1 MANEEKLREY
11 LKRMTADLYET
22 RQRLQDA
29 QEKSHEPL
37 AIVGMSCRYPGGVAS
52 PEDFWRL
59 LDSGGEGITGFPADR
74 GWDTE
79 GLYDPTGR
87 AEGTSYAKEGGF
99 LHEAADFDPAFF
111 GISPKDAPAVDPQQ
125 RLLLE
130 TSWEVLERAGIDPA
144 SLRGSRTGVFAGLMY
159 HDYFG
164 STSSGSALSGRIAY
178 NFGFEGPAIT
188 VDTACSSS
196 LVALHLAG
204 HALRKGDCSL
214 ALVGGVTVMATP
226 WTFIEF
232 SRQRGLAADGRCK
245 SFADAADGT
254 GWAEGAGVLLVEKLS
269 DARRNGHP
277 VLAVVRGT
285 AVNSD
290 GASNGLSAPN
300 GPAQQRVIE
309 QALVNAG
316 LAPGQIDAVEAH
328 GTGTTLG
335 DPIEAQALLATYG
348 QERERPL
355 WLGSVKSNIGHTQA
369 AAGVAGIMKMVLA
382 MHHGVLPKTLH
393 VDRPSTHVDW
403 TAGAVELLTE
413 AREWPQTGQPR
424 RAAVSSFGFSG
435 TNAHVVLEAA
445 EAVAAVGTED
455 AAEPVSNG
463 GPVPWVLSARSAEAL
478 AAQAGRIASFAEARP
493 ESAPAGIGWSLVNTR
508 SALEHRAVVLGA
520 DRDGLLSGAR
530 GLAAGQR
537 PAGVVADVV
546 ADGKLG
552 VLFTGQGSQRLGMG
566 RELYAAYPVFADAF
580 DEVCAAFDGR
590 LPKPLREVVHG
601 EGEDE
606 GELLGQTQYTQAAL
620 FALEVALYRLTASW
634 GLTPDLLLGHSIGEV
649 TAACLAGVW
658 SLSDAAKLVAAR
670 GRLMQELPSGGA
682 MVSVRATEDEVL
694 PLLAGEDQVAVAA
707 VNGPESVVLSGDGD
721 AVGRIAAE
729 LSSRGRKVKRLR
741 VSHAFH
747 SPLMAPMLD
756 AFRTVAEGLT
766 YAEPRIPVVSNVTGR
781 LATGRE
787 LCDPEYWVRHVRE
800 AVRFHDGL
808 LAGHA
813 EGVTTFL
820 ELGPGG
826 VLSAMGQDCLPGHD
840 TVRFLPALRENRT
853 EPVALLEAVGGA
865 YARGATVD
873 WNPLLTGSRRVERV
887 ELPTYPFQRRRYWL
901 DEAAVT
907 GEADR
912 PAAADDARFWDLVAR
927 ENLPE
932 LLHTLE
938 LDEDQPLGAILPA
951 LSAWRRRRE
960 HESTAEKWTYRISW
974 QPVPAGAAALT
985 GTWILAGPD
994 EDGRLA
1000 EALTAHGAQVVPL
1013 ALGSSREE
1021 LATRLAE
1028 FDGEIA
1034 GVLARPTVTDA
1045 LALVQ
1050 ALGEAGIGAPLWCVT
1065 SGAVSTGAADP
1076 LREPELAQVWGL
1088 GRTIALEQSDRWGG
1102 LIDLPEE
1109 LDGTAATRLC
1119 ALLTAAG
1126 DEDQLAIRPAGVF
1139 ARRLVRARLDRD
1151 AAPWKPRGTV
1161 LITGGTGALGAA
1173 SARWLAANG
1182 AEHLVLTSRRGP
1194 DAPGSAELAEEL
1206 TALGARVTLA
1216 ACDVA
1221 DRESL
1226 ARLLDGLPE
1235 PLTAVLHI
1243 AGTGGPVM
1251 PVTELGGADLDGVLS
1266 SKVAGA
1272 AHLDALLGDRQLD
1285 AFVLFSSVAGV
1296 WGSGGQ
1302 AGYGAANAYLD
1313 ALAEQ
1318 RRARGLT
1325 ATSVAWAPWGGGGLA
1340 EDAAVQDQL
1349 RQRGLP
1355 AMAPE
1360 LAIAALAAAL
1370 GQDETC
1376 LTVADVDWDRFIPGF
1391 TFTRPSPLFGG
1402 VPEARKLL
1410 SGEDG
1415 PAAADSA
1422 LRRELAGLADAE
1434 RDKALLD
1441 FVRTQIADVLG
1452 YDSPELIDPARAFKD
1467 LGFDSLSAVEFRNRL
1482 TTASGLTLP
1491 ATMIFDYPTP
1501 AVLVR
1506 RLRDEITDSADAPS
1520 ATRAAVAASDEPIAI
1535 VGMGCRLPGGVR
1547 NPEQLWQLLAEG
1559 RDGITPFP
1567 ADRGWDTEGMYDS
1580 DPDQAGA
1587 SYVRHGGFIEGL
1599 AEFDA
1604 GFFEISP
1611 REAISMDPQ
1620 QRLLLE
1626 VAWEA
1631 IEAAGI
1637 DPESV
1642 HGTDTG
1648 VFVGANGNDYM
1659 SVLAGAGQGPDG
1671 FLGTGTSY
1679 SVMSG
1684 RVAYALGL
1692 EGPTMT
1698 IDSACS
1704 SSLVALHLAAA
1715 ALRSG
1720 ECSLALA
1727 GGVTLM
1733 TTPGSFIEFSRL
1745 RGLAPDGRCKAFAEG
1760 ADGTNWGE
1768 GVGVLLVERL
1778 SDAVRNGHPVLAV
1791 VRGSAINQDGASN
1804 GLTAPNGPSQAR
1816 VIRQALAAA
1825 GLKASEVDA
1834 VEAHGTGTRLGDPIE
1849 AQALLGTYGA
1859 ERDEDRPLWLGSVK
1873 SNIGHTQAAAGV
1885 AGVIKMVL
1893 AMRHGLL
1900 PQTLH
1905 VDAPSTHVD
1914 WSSGAVELVTAPR
1927 AWPALDRPRRA
1938 GVSSFGFSGTNA
1950 HLILEQAP
1958 DLPAPPVDEP
1968 VADGP
1973 LPWVLSG
1980 KTPQALADQAARL
1993 AEHLTAAPDTA
2004 PADLAWSLLTSRS
2017 AFGHGAAVIGTD
2029 LDDLRDGLAD
2039 LASGASGA
2047 AGAEVVTGTA
2057 STGALAVMFTGQG
2070 AQRVGMGAGL
2080 HRRYPA
2086 FAHAFDAAA
2095 AELDRWLPRPLR
2107 EIIWAEPGSPD
2118 AALLDRTQYTQA
2130 ALFAVEVALYRLL
2143 ESWGVRPDR
2152 LVGHSIGEVVA
2163 AHVAGVWSLPDACAL
2178 VAARGRLMQEL
2189 PADGAMVSVRTT
2201 EDEVTALLAGREQEV
2216 GIAAVNGP
2224 ASVVISGVEKAVLE
2238 VAETLSAAG
2247 VTTKR
2252 LAVSHAFHSPLMEPM
2267 LDAFRQ
2273 TVSGLTFRPP
2283 RMEIVSNVTGRPLTA
2298 EEACSPDY
2306 WVAHVR
2312 AAVRFCDGVRALES
2326 AGVRTFLELG
2336 PDGVLSGMGQ
2346 ECVTGENTVLVPT
2359 LRRDRAEDGTA
2370 VTALARLHLRG
2381 VPVDW
2386 PAFFAGHGA
2395 RRVDL
2400 PTYAFQG
2407 ERYWPRPSGTAGD
2420 VTAAGLG
2427 AAGHPLLGAAVA
2439 VAGSDEV
2446 LFTGRIGTHSHP
2458 WLADHAIGDL
2468 VLLPGTAFVEMAVRA
2483 GDEVGCGL
2491 LEELTLAAP
2500 LALPARGAVRL
2511 QLVVGAADEDG
2522 RRSLSVHSQPE
2533 SDATGQDWTRHA
2545 TGVLAPAGATG
2556 AYAETA
2562 WPPAGAEP
2570 VDTADYY
2577 PQLAE
2582 AGMNYGPVFQGLR
2595 AAWRRG
2601 DEVFAEVA
2609 LSEDAAEDA
2618 GSFGLHPALLDAAL
2632 HAAGLGAFFTD
2643 EGGARLPF
2651 AWSGLT
2657 LHAAGARTLRVRIA
2671 PAGTNAVSVAAA
2683 DATNTPVATVESLVL
2698 RRQDPAAT
2706 VTAPSLPDSL
2716 YRIDWPVVAAEPAGT
2731 MAWATLGTLDEA
2743 PETAAHY
2750 ADLAALTAA
2759 LDSGTAVPEVVF
2771 VPCAGDAEGGELP
2784 VVDDEL
2790 PVAIREVTGRMLALT
2805 RDWLADDRLED
2816 TTLAVVTRGAVA
2828 VHADEGIADLTAAP
2842 VWGLLRSA
2850 QSENPER
2857 IVLIDSDGS
2866 GGPDALAAAIGSG
2879 EPQVAVRAGELR
2891 TPRLASLASGG
2902 TLVPPA
2908 RGSAWKL
2915 DVTSAGTFDNLALV
2929 PSDADRA
2936 LVPGEVRIGVRAAG
2950 LNFRDVMI
2958 ALGMYP
2964 EKAAM
2969 GIEAAGVVLE
2979 VGPEVTDF
2987 APGDRVIGMFAGA
3000 FGPVAV
3006 TDGRMLARIPDE
3018 WSYVRAASVPIVF
3031 STAYYGLVELGKL
3044 QAGESVLVHNAA
3056 GGVGMAAVQL
3066 ARHLGA
3072 EVFGTAS
3079 TGKWDTLR
3087 ASGLDEEHLA
3097 SSRDLDFEEK
3107 FRRHTGGRGMDVVL
3121 DALAREFV
3129 DASLRLLPHGGRF
3142 LEMGKTDV
3150 RTPEEVAAAY
3160 PGVEYQAFDLMGAG
3174 PQRVGEVLREV
3185 VRLLESGALQPVPVT
3200 TWDVRRAPEAFRYI
3214 AKARHTGKI
3223 VLTMPETLDERGT
3236 VLVTGGTGTLGGLA
3250 ARRLVREH
3258 GVRHLL
3264 LTSRTG
3270 RAADGAPEL
3279 ESELR
3284 ALGAEVE
3291 IAACDA
3297 ADRAALR
3304 DLLAAI
3310 PADRSLT
3317 AVVHTA
3323 GVLDDGVIG
3332 SLTPERLDT
3341 VLRPKVDAAVNLHEL
3356 TAGQDLAAFV
3366 LYSAAAGTFGG
3377 AGQGNYA
3384 AANVFLDALA
3394 AYRRA
3399 HGLPATALSWGLWTE
3414 TSGITRHLGEA
3425 DVRRMSRAGMPPLS
3439 TEEGMALLDAA
3450 LRADE
3455 PAMMPARLDVSVFRG
3470 APAEAVPPL
3479 LRGLVR
3485 PARRTVAAA
3494 TRSADDFAQ
3503 RLTGLTAEEIDGVL
3517 LDFVREQAAAVLGHG
3532 SAAAVEPGRAFN
3544 EMGFDSLTAVEFRNR
3559 LNGAAGL
3566 RLPATLVFDYPNAEV
3581 LAAHLKETLAPEA
3594 ADPAALVLGELE
3606 RLESAL
3612 AAISPDEGAGASI
3625 TSRLQALTKAWED
3638 RRSTAGTTDVKD
3650 RLQAAS
3656 TDEVFA
3662 FINDEL
3668 GLS

>member
-37 AIVGMSCRYPGGVAS
+37 AIVGMSCRFPGGVAS
-52 PEDFWRL
+52 PEDLWRL
-59 LDSGGEGITGFPADR
+59 LDSGGEGITGFPVDR

-79 GLYDPTGR
+79 GLYDATGR

-111 GISPKDAPAVDPQQ
+111 GISPKDAAAVDPQQ

-130 TSWEVLERAGIDPA
+130 TSWEALERAGIDPA

-164 STSSGSALSGRIAY
+164 STSSGSALSGRVAY

-335 DPIEAQALLATYG
+335 DPIEAQALLASYG
-348 QERERPL
+348 QDRERPL

-382 MHHGVLPKTLH
+382 MRHGVLPKTLH

-403 TAGAVELLTE
+403 TAGAVELLTD
-413 AREWPQTGQPR
+413 AREWPRTGQPR

-435 TNAHVVLEAA
+435 TNAHVVLEQA
-445 EAVAAVGTED
+445 EAVAAVGTDAEAGAES
-455 AAEPVSNG
+455 AAEPLPTA
-463 GPVPWVLSARSAEAL
+463 GPVPWVLSARSEEAL
-478 AAQAGRIASFAEARP
+478 AAQAGRIASFAEGRP
-493 ESAPAGIGWSLVNTR
+493 ETTPADIGWSLVNTR

-520 DRDGLLSGAR
+520 DRDGLLSAAR
-530 GLAAGQR
+530 GLAAGRR

-552 VLFTGQGSQRLGMG
+552 VLFTGQGSQRPGMS
-566 RELYAAYPVFADAF
+566 RELYATFPVFARAF

-601 EGEDE
+601 AS
-606 GELLGQTQYTQAAL
+606 ELLDQTQYTQAAL
-620 FALEVALYRLTASW
+620 FALEVALYRLTESW
-634 GLTPDLLLGHSIGEV
+634 GLAPDLLMGHSIGEV
-649 TAACLAGVW
+649 TAAHVAGVW
-658 SLSDAAKLVAAR
+658 SLPDAATLVAAR

-682 MVSVRATEDEVL
+682 MVSVRATEDEVR
-694 PLLAGEDQVAVAA
+694 PLLAGEDQVGLAA
-707 VNGPESVVLSGDGD
+707 VNGPESVVLSGAED

-747 SPLMAPMLD
+747 SPLMEPMLD
-756 AFRTVAEGLT
+756 AFRAVAKGIT
-766 YAEPRIPVVSNVTGR
+766 YAEPRMPVVSNVTGR
-781 LATGRE
+781 LATARE

-813 EGVTTFL
+813 DGVTTFL

-873 WNPLLTGSRRVERV
+873 WNPLLTGARRVD
-887 ELPTYPFQRRRYWL
+887 LPTYPFQRRRYWL
-901 DEAAVT
+901 DEAEVM
-907 GEADR
+907 GEPDR

-927 ENLPE
+927 EDLPE

-951 LSAWRRRRE
+951 LSAWRRRQE
-960 HESTAEKWTYRISW
+960 HESTVDKWAYRISW
-974 QPVPAGAAALT
+974 KPVPTGAAALH
-985 GTWILAGPD
+985 GTWLLAGPD
-994 EDGRLA
+994 EHDPVA
-1000 EALTAHGAQVVPL
+1000 EALTAHGAHVVRL
-1013 ALGSSREE
+1013 ALGGGREE
-1021 LATRLAE
+1021 LATALAAL
-1028 FDGEIA
+1028 DGEIA

-1050 ALGEAGIGAPLWCVT
+1050 ALGDAGIGAPLWCVT

-1088 GRTIALEQSDRWGG
+1088 GRTVALEQSDRWGG
-1102 LIDLPEE
+1102 LIDLPAE
-1109 LDGTAATRLC
+1109 LDRTAAARLC
-1119 ALLTAAG
+1119 AVLGGAG

-1173 SARWLAANG
+1173 SARWLAVNG

-1194 DAPGSAELAEEL
+1194 DAPGSTELAAELTE
-1206 TALGARVTLA
+1206 LGARVTLA

-1221 DRESL
+1221 DRASL

-1235 PLTAVLHI
+1235 PPSAVLHI
-1243 AGTGGPVM
+1243 AGTGGPVV
-1251 PVTELGGADLDGVLS
+1251 PVTELGAADLDGVLA

-1285 AFVLFSSVAGV
+1285 AFVLFSSVAGI

-1360 LAIAALAAAL
+1360 LAISALAAAL

-1391 TFTRPSPLFGG
+1391 TFARPSPLFAG
-1402 VPEARKLL
+1402 VPEARGLL
-1410 SGEDG
+1410 SGGDG
-1415 PAAADSA
+1415 PAVADSA
-1422 LRRELAGLADAE
+1422 LRRELAGLTDAD

-1452 YDSPELIDPARAFKD
+1452 YDSPELVDPARAFKD

-1506 RLRDEITDSADAPS
+1506 HLRDEITDSAGTPS
-1520 ATRAAVAASDEPIAI
+1520 VTPATVAASDEPIAI

-1547 NPEQLWQLLAEG
+1547 TPEQLWQLLAEG

-1587 SYVRHGGFIEGL
+1587 SYVRHGGFIDGL

-1604 GFFEISP
+1604 DFFEISP

-1637 DPESV
+1637 DPATV

-1816 VIRQALAAA
+1816 VIRQALTAA
-1825 GLKASEVDA
+1825 GLQASEVDA

-1849 AQALLGTYGA
+1849 AQALLSTYGA
-1859 ERDEDRPLWLGSVK
+1859 ERDVDRPLWLGSVK

-1927 AWPALDRPRRA
+1927 AWPELDRPRRA

-1958 DLPAPPVDEP
+1958 DLPAPPVDDA

-1980 KTPQALADQAARL
+1980 KTPQALAAQAARL
-1993 AEHLTAAPDTA
+1993 AEHLTTVPDPAPG
-2004 PADLAWSLLTSRS
+2004 DLAWSLLTSRS
-2017 AFGHGAAVIGTD
+2017 AFEHRAAVIGTD
-2029 LDDLRDGLAD
+2029 LDDLRRGLAS
-2039 LASGASGA
+2039 LASGA

-2057 STGALAVMFTGQG
+2057 TTGALAVMFTGQG

-2080 HRRYPA
+2080 HRRYPV
-2086 FAHAFDAAA
+2086 FAQAFDEAA

-2107 EIIWAEPGSPD
+2107 EIVWAEPGSPD
-2118 AALLDRTQYTQA
+2118 AALLDHTQYTQA

-2189 PADGAMVSVRTT
+2189 PAEGAMVSVRTT
-2201 EDEVTALLAGREQEV
+2201 EDEVTALLAGREHEV

-2224 ASVVISGVEKAVLE
+2224 ASVVISGAEKAVLE
-2238 VAETLSAAG
+2238 VAETLAAAG

-2267 LDAFRQ
+2267 LDAFRE
-2273 TVSGLTFRPP
+2273 TVAGLTFRAP

-2298 EEACSPDY
+2298 EDACSPDY
-2306 WVAHVR
+2306 WVGHVR
-2312 AAVRFCDGVRALES
+2312 GAVRFCDGVRALEA
-2326 AGVRTFLELG
+2326 AGVRTFLEVG

-2346 ECVTGENTVLVPT
+2346 ECVTGEDTVLVPT
-2359 LRRDRAEDGTA
+2359 LRRDRAEDGAA
-2370 VTALARLHLRG
+2370 VTALARLRLRG

-2386 PAFFAGHGA
+2386 TAFFSGRGA

-2468 VLLPGTAFVEMAVRA
+2468 VLLPGTAFVEMAIRA

-2511 QLVVGAADEDG
+2511 QVVVGAADEDG
-2522 RRSLSVHSQPE
+2522 RRALSVHSQPE
-2533 SDATGQDWTRHA
+2533 SDAAGQEDWTQHA
-2545 TGVLAPAGATG
+2545 TGVLAPAGAPG
-2556 AYAETA
+2556 GYAETA

-2577 PQLAE
+2577 PRLAE

-2601 DEVFAEVA
+2601 QEVFAEVA
-2609 LSEDAAEDA
+2609 LPEAAAEDA

-2632 HAAGLGAFFTD
+2632 HAAGLGSFFTD

-2657 LHAAGARTLRVRIA
+2657 LHAAGAATLRVRIA
-2671 PAGTNAVSVAAA
+2671 PAGTDAVSVAAA
-2683 DATNTPVATVESLVL
+2683 DETNAPVATVESLVL

-2706 VTAPSLPDSL
+2706 VAAPSLPDSL
-2716 YRIDWPVVAAEPAGT
+2716 YRIDWPTVAAEPAGT
-2731 MAWATLGTLDEA
+2731 MAWGTLGTLDEA
-2743 PETAAHY
+2743 PEKAVRY

-2759 LDSGTAVPEVVF
+2759 LDSGTPAPEVVL
-2771 VPCAGDAEGGELP
+2771 VPCVGDTG
-2784 VVDDEL
+2784 VDEL
-2790 PVAIREVTGRMLALT
+2790 SDAVRELSGQMLELA
-2805 RDWLADDRLED
+2805 REWLADDRLEN

-2828 VHADEGIADLTAAP
+2828 VHADEGIADLAAAP

-2857 IVLIDSDGS
+2857 IVLLDSDGS
-2866 GGPDALAAAIGSG
+2866 GGPDALAAALGSG
-2879 EPQVAVRAGELR
+2879 EPQLAVRAGELR

-2908 RGSAWKL
+2908 RGPAWKL
-2915 DVTSAGTFDNLALV
+2915 DVTSSGTFDNLALV

-2979 VGPEVTDF
+2979 VGPEVTAF

-3000 FGPVAV
+3000 FGPVAI
-3006 TDGRMLARIPDE
+3006 TDSRMLARIPDD

-3031 STAYYGLVELGKL
+3031 STAYYGLVELGGL

-3066 ARHLGA
+3066 AQHLGA

-3087 ASGLDEEHLA
+3087 ASGLDEEHIA

-3107 FRRHTGGRGMDVVL
+3107 FRRTTGGRGMDVVL

-3129 DASLRLLPHGGRF
+3129 DASLRLLPRGGRF

-3160 PGVEYQAFDLMGAG
+3160 PGVEYQAFDLMMGAG

-3185 VRLLESGALQPVPVT
+3185 VRLLDTGALRPIPVT
-3200 TWDVRRAPEAFRYI
+3200 TWDVRRAPDAFRYL

-3223 VLTMPETLDERGT
+3223 VLTMPETLDEGGT

-3270 RAADGAPEL
+3270 RSADGAPEL

-3297 ADRAALR
+3297 ADRTALR
-3304 DLLAAI
+3304 ELLAGI
-3310 PADRSLT
+3310 PADRPLT

-3399 HGLPATALSWGLWTE
+3399 NGLPATALAWGLWTE

-3439 TEEGMALLDAA
+3439 TEEGMTLFDAA

-3455 PAMMPARLDVSVFRG
+3455 PAMLPARLDVSVFRG

-3485 PARRTVAAA
+3485 TPARRTVAAA

-3532 SAAAVEPGRAFN
+3532 SPAAVEPGRAFN

-3594 ADPAALVLGELE
+3594 ADPAAVVLGELE

-3612 AAISPDEGAGASI
+3612 AALSPDEGAGASI

-3638 RRSTAGTTDVKD
+3638 RRSTAGPTDVKD

>member
-52 PEDFWRL
+52 PEDLWRL

-130 TSWEVLERAGIDPA
+130 TSWEALERAGIDPA

-164 STSSGSALSGRIAY
+164 STSSGSALSGRVAY

-335 DPIEAQALLATYG
+335 DPIEAQALLASYG
-348 QERERPL
+348 QDRERPL

-382 MHHGVLPKTLH
+382 MRHGVLPKTLH

-403 TAGAVELLTE
+403 TAGAVELLAE
-413 AREWPQTGQPR
+413 AREWPRTGQPR

-435 TNAHVVLEAA
+435 TNAHVVLEQA
-445 EAVAAVGTED
+445 EAVAAVGTESEAESETGAE
-455 AAEPVSNG
+455 AAEPVPND
-463 GPVPWVLSARSAEAL
+463 GPVPWVLSARSEEAL
-478 AAQAGRIASFAEARP
+478 AAQAGRIASFAEGRP
-493 ESAPAGIGWSLVNTR
+493 EVTPTDIGGSLVTTR

-520 DRDGLLSGAR
+520 DRDGLLSAAR
-530 GLAAGQR
+530 GLAAGRR

-552 VLFTGQGSQRLGMG
+552 VLFTGQGSQRAGMG
-566 RELYAAYPVFADAF
+566 RELYATYPVFARAF

-590 LPKPLREVVHG
+590 LPEPLREVVHG
-601 EGEDE
+601 TS
-606 GELLGQTQYTQAAL
+606 ELLDQTQYTQAAL
-620 FALEVALYRLTASW
+620 FALEVALYRLTESW
-634 GLTPDLLLGHSIGEV
+634 GLAPDLLMGHSIGEI
-649 TAACLAGVW
+649 TAAHVAGVW
-658 SLSDAAKLVAAR
+658 SLADAATLVAAR

-682 MVSVRATEDEVL
+682 MVSVRATEDEVR
-694 PLLAGEDQVAVAA
+694 PLLAVEDQAGLAA

-747 SPLMAPMLD
+747 SPLMEPMLD
-756 AFRTVAEGLT
+756 AFRAVAQGIT

-781 LATGRE
+781 LATDRE

-813 EGVTTFL
+813 DGVTTFL

-873 WNPLLTGSRRVERV
+873 WNPLLTGARRV

-901 DEAAVT
+901 DEADVT
-907 GEADR
+907 GEPDR

-951 LSAWRRRRE
+951 LSAWRRRQE
-960 HESTAEKWTYRISW
+960 HESTVDKWAYRISW
-974 QPVPAGAAALT
+974 KPAPTGAAALH
-985 GTWILAGPD
+985 GTWLLAGPD
-994 EDGRLA
+994 EDDPVA
-1000 EALTAHGAQVVPL
+1000 EALTAHGAHVERL
-1013 ALGSSREE
+1013 ALGGSREE
-1021 LATRLAE
+1021 LATALAAL
-1028 FDGEIA
+1028 DGEIA
-1034 GVLARPTVTDA
+1034 GVLARPTVTEA

-1050 ALGEAGIGAPLWCVT
+1050 ALGDAGIGAPLWCVT

-1076 LREPELAQVWGL
+1076 LREPALAQVWGL
-1088 GRTIALEQSDRWGG
+1088 GRTVALEQSDRWGG
-1102 LIDLPEE
+1102 LIDLPAE
-1109 LDGTAATRLC
+1109 LDRTAAARLC
-1119 ALLTAAG
+1119 AVLSGAG

-1173 SARWLAANG
+1173 CARWLAANG
-1182 AEHLVLTSRRGP
+1182 AAHLVLTSRRGP
-1194 DAPGSAELAEEL
+1194 DAPGSTALAAELTE
-1206 TALGARVTLA
+1206 LGAEVTLA

-1221 DRESL
+1221 DRDSL

-1235 PLTAVLHI
+1235 APSAVLHI
-1243 AGTGGPVM
+1243 AGTGGPVV
-1251 PVTELGGADLDGVLS
+1251 PVTELGGADLDGVLA

-1272 AHLDALLGDRQLD
+1272 ANLDALLGDRQLD
-1285 AFVLFSSVAGV
+1285 AFVLFSSVAGI

-1360 LAIAALAAAL
+1360 LAISALAAAL

-1391 TFTRPSPLFGG
+1391 TFVRPSPLFAG
-1402 VPEARKLL
+1402 VPEARGLL
-1410 SGEDG
+1410 SGGDG
-1415 PAAADSA
+1415 PAVADSA
-1422 LRRELAGLADAE
+1422 LRRELAGLTDAD

-1452 YDSPELIDPARAFKD
+1452 YDSRELVDPARAFKD

-1506 RLRDEITDSADAPS
+1506 HLRDQITDSAGTPS
-1520 ATRAAVAASDEPIAI
+1520 ATPSAVAASDEPIAI

-1547 NPEQLWQLLAEG
+1547 TPEQLWQLLAEG

-1587 SYVRHGGFIEGL
+1587 SYVRHGGFIDGL

-1637 DPESV
+1637 DPATV

-1816 VIRQALAAA
+1816 VIRQALTAA
-1825 GLKASEVDA
+1825 GLRASEVDA

-1849 AQALLGTYGA
+1849 AQALLSTYGA
-1859 ERDEDRPLWLGSVK
+1859 ERDADRPLWLGSVK

-1927 AWPALDRPRRA
+1927 TWPELDRPRRA

-1958 DLPAPPVDEP
+1958 DLPAPPVDDT

-1980 KTPQALADQAARL
+1980 KTPQALAAQAARL

-2004 PADLAWSLLTSRS
+2004 PGDLAWSLLTSRS
-2017 AFGHGAAVIGTD
+2017 AFEHRAAVIGTD
-2029 LDDLRDGLAD
+2029 LGDLRRGLAA
-2039 LASGASGA
+2039 LASGA

-2057 STGALAVMFTGQG
+2057 TTGALAVMFTGQG

-2080 HRRYPA
+2080 HHRYPV
-2086 FAHAFDAAA
+2086 FARAFDEAA

-2107 EIIWAEPGSPD
+2107 EIVWAEPGSPD
-2118 AALLDRTQYTQA
+2118 AALLDHTQYTQA

-2178 VAARGRLMQEL
+2178 VAARGKLMQEL
-2189 PADGAMVSVRTT
+2189 PAEGAMVSVRTT
-2201 EDEVTALLAGREQEV
+2201 EDEVTALLAGREHEV

-2224 ASVVISGVEKAVLE
+2224 ASVVISGAEKAVLE
-2238 VAETLSAAG
+2238 VAETLAAAG

-2273 TVSGLTFRPP
+2273 TVAGLTFRAP

-2306 WVAHVR
+2306 WVGHVR
-2312 AAVRFCDGVRALES
+2312 GAVRFCDGVRALEA
-2326 AGVRTFLELG
+2326 AGVRTFLEVG

-2346 ECVTGENTVLVPT
+2346 ECVTGDDTVLVPT
-2359 LRRDRAEDGTA
+2359 LRRDRAEDGAA
-2370 VTALARLHLRG
+2370 VTALARLRLRG
-2381 VPVDW
+2381 VPADW
-2386 PAFFAGHGA
+2386 TAFFSGRGV

-2427 AAGHPLLGAAVA
+2427 AAGHPLLGAAIA

-2511 QLVVGAADEDG
+2511 QVVVGAADEDG

-2533 SDATGQDWTRHA
+2533 ADAAGQDWTQHA
-2545 TGVLAPAGATG
+2545 TGVLAPAGAPG
-2556 AYAETA
+2556 GYAETV

-2577 PQLAE
+2577 PHLAE
-2582 AGMNYGPVFQGLR
+2582 AGMHYGPVFQGLR

-2601 DEVFAEVA
+2601 EEVFAEVA
-2609 LSEDAAEDA
+2609 LPEAAAEDA
-2618 GSFGLHPALLDAAL
+2618 ASFGLHPALLDAAL
-2632 HAAGLGAFFTD
+2632 HAAGLGSFFAD

-2657 LHAAGARTLRVRIA
+2657 LHAAGAATLRVRIA
-2671 PAGTNAVSVAAA
+2671 PAGTDAVSVAAA
-2683 DATNTPVATVESLVL
+2683 DETNTPVATVESLVL

-2706 VTAPSLPDSL
+2706 VAAPSLPDSL
-2716 YRIDWPVVAAEPAGT
+2716 YRIDWPAVAAEPDGGT
-2731 MAWATLGTLDEA
+2731 TAWATLGTLDEA
-2743 PETAAHY
+2743 PETAVRY
-2750 ADLAALTAA
+2750 ADLAALTTA
-2759 LDSGTAVPEVVF
+2759 LDTGTPAPEVVL
-2771 VPCAGDAEGGELP
+2771 VPCVGDTGT
-2784 VVDDEL
+2784 DEL
-2790 PVAIREVTGRMLALT
+2790 PVALRALTGRMLELA
-2805 RDWLADDRLED
+2805 RDWLADDRLEN

-2828 VHADEGIADLTAAP
+2828 VHADEGIADLAAAP

-2866 GGPDALAAAIGSG
+2866 GGPDALAAALGSG
-2879 EPQVAVRAGELR
+2879 EPQLAVREGELR

-2902 TLVPPA
+2902 TLVPLAP
-2908 RGSAWKL
+2908 GTAWKL
-2915 DVTSAGTFDNLALV
+2915 DVTSSGTFDNLALV

-2979 VGPEVTDF
+2979 VGPEVTAF

-3000 FGPVAV
+3000 FGPVAI
-3006 TDGRMLARIPDE
+3006 TDNRMLARIPDD

-3031 STAYYGLVELGKL
+3031 STAYYGLVELGGL

-3072 EVFGTAS
+3072 EVFGTAGA
-3079 TGKWDTLR
+3079 GKWDTLR
-3087 ASGLDEEHLA
+3087 ASGLDEEHIA

-3107 FRRHTGGRGMDVVL
+3107 FRRTTGGRGMDVVL

-3150 RTPEEVAAAY
+3150 RTPEDVAAAY

-3185 VRLLESGALQPVPVT
+3185 VRLLDSGALRPVPVT
-3200 TWDVRRAPEAFRYI
+3200 TWDVRRAPDAFRYL

-3223 VLTMPETLDERGT
+3223 VLTMPETLAEGGT

-3297 ADRAALR
+3297 ADRTALR
-3304 DLLAAI
+3304 ELLDGI
-3310 PADRSLT
+3310 PAERPLT

-3399 HGLPATALSWGLWTE
+3399 NGLPGTALAWGLWTE

-3439 TEEGMALLDAA
+3439 TEEGMTLFDAA

-3455 PAMMPARLDVSVFRG
+3455 PAMLPARLDVSVFRG

-3485 PARRTVAAA
+3485 TPARRTVAAA
-3494 TRSADDFAQ
+3494 PRSADDFAQ
-3503 RLTGLTAEEIDGVL
+3503 RLTGLTADEIDGVL

-3532 SAAAVEPGRAFN
+3532 SPASVEPGRAFN

-3566 RLPATLVFDYPNAEV
+3566 RLPATLVFDYPNADV

-3594 ADPAALVLGELE
+3594 ADPAAVVLGELE

-3612 AAISPDEGAGASI
+3612 AGLSPDEGAGASI

-3638 RRSTAGTTDVKD
+3638 RRSTAGPTDVKD

>member
-52 PEDFWRL
+52 PEDLWRL
-59 LDSGGEGITGFPADR
+59 LDSGGEGITGFPVDR

-164 STSSGSALSGRIAY
+164 STSSGSALSGRVAY
-178 NFGFEGPAIT
+178 SFGFEGPAIT

-214 ALVGGVTVMATP
+214 ALVGGVTVMSTP

-335 DPIEAQALLATYG
+335 DPIEAQALLASYG
-348 QERERPL
+348 QDRERPL

-382 MHHGVLPKTLH
+382 MRHGVLPKTLH

-403 TAGAVELLTE
+403 TEGAVELLTE
-413 AREWPQTGQPR
+413 AQEWPQTGQPR

-435 TNAHVVLEAA
+435 TNAHVVLEEA
-445 EAVAAVGTED
+445 EAEAAVGTG
-455 AAEPVSNG
+455 AAVEPVPAA
-463 GPVPWVLSARSAEAL
+463 GPVPWVLSARSEEAL
-478 AAQAGRIASFAEARP
+478 AAQAGRLASFAEGRP
-493 ESAPAGIGWSLVNTR
+493 ETAPADIGWSLVNTR

-520 DRDGLLSGAR
+520 GRDGLLSGAR
-530 GLAAGQR
+530 GLAAGRR

-552 VLFTGQGSQRLGMG
+552 VLFTGQGSQRPGMG
-566 RELYAAYPVFADAF
+566 RELYAAYPVFARAF

-601 EGEDE
+601 AGD
-606 GELLGQTQYTQAAL
+606 LLDQTQYTQAAL
-620 FALEVALYRLTASW
+620 FALEVALYRLTESW
-634 GLTPDLLLGHSIGEV
+634 GLAPDLLLGHSIGEL
-649 TAACLAGVW
+649 TAAHVAGVW
-658 SLSDAAKLVAAR
+658 SLADAATLVAAR
-670 GRLMQELPSGGA
+670 GRLMQELPAGGA

-694 PLLAGEDQVAVAA
+694 PLLADQDQVGLAA
-707 VNGPESVVLSGDGD
+707 VNGPESVVLSGAGD
-721 AVGRIAAE
+721 AVARIAAE
-729 LSSRGRKVKRLR
+729 LSSRGRKVKQLR

-747 SPLMAPMLD
+747 SPLMEPVLD
-756 AFRTVAEGLT
+756 AFRAVAEQIT
-766 YAEPRIPVVSNVTGR
+766 YAEPRMPVVSNVTGR
-781 LATGRE
+781 LATAQE
-787 LCDPEYWVRHVRE
+787 LCDPEYWVRHIRE

-826 VLSAMGQDCLPGHD
+826 VLSAMGQDCLPGDD

-873 WNPLLTGSRRVERV
+873 WNPLLTGSRRVD
-887 ELPTYPFQRRRYWL
+887 LPTYPFQRRRYWL

-907 GEADR
+907 GEQER
-912 PAAADDARFWDLVAR
+912 PAAAEDARFWDLVAR
-927 ENLPE
+927 EDLPE

-960 HESTAEKWTYRISW
+960 HESTVDKWAYRISW
-974 QPVPAGAAALT
+974 KPVPAGAAALT

-994 EDGRLA
+994 EDDHLTD
-1000 EALTAHGAQVVPL
+1000 ALTAHGARVVRL
-1013 ALGSSREE
+1013 ALGGSREE
-1021 LATRLAE
+1021 LATGLAA

-1034 GVLARPTVTDA
+1034 GVLARPTVTEA

-1050 ALGEAGIGAPLWCVT
+1050 ALGDAGIGAPLWCVT

-1088 GRTIALEQSDRWGG
+1088 GRTVALEQSDRWGG
-1102 LIDLPEE
+1102 LIDLPAEW
-1109 LDGTAATRLC
+1109 DRTAAARLC
-1119 ALLTAAG
+1119 ALLTGAG

-1161 LITGGTGALGAA
+1161 LLTGGTGALGAA
-1173 SARWLAANG
+1173 CARWLAANG
-1182 AEHLVLTSRRGP
+1182 AGHLVLTSRRGP
-1194 DAPGSAELAEEL
+1194 AAPGSAELTAEL
-1206 TALGARVTLA
+1206 TALGAEVTLA

-1221 DRESL
+1221 DRDSL

-1235 PLTAVLHI
+1235 PPTAVLHI
-1243 AGTGGPVM
+1243 AGTGGPVG
-1251 PVTELGGADLDGVLS
+1251 PVTDLGGADLDGVLS

-1272 AHLDALLGDRQLD
+1272 AHLDALLGDRELD

-1313 ALAEQ
+1313 AHAEQ

-1391 TFTRPSPLFGG
+1391 TFHRPSPLFAG
-1402 VPEARKLL
+1402 VPEAQDLL
-1410 SGEDG
+1410 SGGDG
-1415 PAAADSA
+1415 PAVTDSA
-1422 LRRELAGLADAE
+1422 LRRELAGLTDAD

-1452 YDSPELIDPARAFKD
+1452 YDSPELVDPARAFKD

-1501 AVLVR
+1501 TVLVR
-1506 RLRDEITDSADAPS
+1506 HLRDEITESAGTPS
-1520 ATRAAVAASDEPIAI
+1520 ATRTAVAASDEPIAI

-1547 NPEQLWQLLAEG
+1547 NPEQLWELLAEG

-1587 SYVRHGGFIEGL
+1587 SYVRHGGFIDGL

-1637 DPESV
+1637 DPATV

-1745 RGLAPDGRCKAFAEG
+1745 RGLAPDGKCKAFAEG

-1816 VIRQALAAA
+1816 VIRQALASA
-1825 GLKASEVDA
+1825 GLGASDVDA

-1849 AQALLGTYGA
+1849 AQALLSTYGA
-1859 ERDEDRPLWLGSVK
+1859 ERADDRPLWLGSVK

-1900 PQTLH
+1900 PKTLH

-1914 WSSGAVELVTAPR
+1914 WSSGAVELVTAAR

-1958 DLPAPPVDEP
+1958 DLPAPPADDA

-1980 KTPQALADQAARL
+1980 KTPQALAAQAARL
-1993 AEHLTAAPDTA
+1993 AERLTDAPDTG

-2017 AFGHGAAVIGTD
+2017 AFEHRAAVIGTD
-2029 LDDLRDGLAD
+2029 QDDLRRGLEA
-2039 LASGASGA
+2039 LASGA

-2057 STGALAVMFTGQG
+2057 ATGSLAVMFTGQG

-2080 HRRYPA
+2080 HRRHPV
-2086 FAHAFDAAA
+2086 FAQAFDEAA

-2118 AALLDRTQYTQA
+2118 AALLDHTQYTQA

-2201 EDEVTALLAGREQEV
+2201 EAEVTALLAGREHEV

-2224 ASVVISGVEKAVLE
+2224 ASVVLSGAEKAVLE
-2238 VAETLSAAG
+2238 VAEALSATG

-2267 LDAFRQ
+2267 LDDFRQ
-2273 TVSGLTFRPP
+2273 AVAGLTFRPP
-2283 RMEIVSNVTGRPLTA
+2283 HMEIVSNVTGRPLTE

-2306 WVAHVR
+2306 WVGHVR
-2312 AAVRFCDGVRALES
+2312 GAVRFCDGVRALED
-2326 AGVRTFLELG
+2326 AGVRTFLEIG

-2346 ECVTGENTVLVPT
+2346 ECVTGEDTVLVPT
-2359 LRRDRAEDGTA
+2359 LRRDRAEDGAA

-2386 PAFFAGHGA
+2386 PAFFSGRGA

-2420 VTAAGLG
+2420 VAAAGLG

-2511 QLVVGAADEDG
+2511 QVVVGAADDDG

-2533 SDATGQDWTRHA
+2533 SDAAEQGWTQHA

-2556 AYAETA
+2556 AFAETA

-2577 PQLAE
+2577 PQLAG

-2601 DEVFAEVA
+2601 EEVFAEVA
-2609 LSEDAAEDA
+2609 LPEAAAEDA

-2632 HAAGLGAFFTD
+2632 HAAGLGSFFAD

-2657 LHAAGARTLRVRIA
+2657 LHAAGAATLRVRIA
-2671 PAGTNAVSVAAA
+2671 PAGTDAVSVAAA
-2683 DATNTPVATVESLVL
+2683 DETNTPVATVESLVL
-2698 RRQDPAAT
+2698 RRQDTAAT
-2706 VTAPSLPDSL
+2706 ATAPPLPDSL
-2716 YRIDWPVVAAEPAGT
+2716 YRVDWPEVTAEPADT
-2731 MAWATLGTLDEA
+2731 AAWALLGELDGA
-2743 PETAAHY
+2743 PETATRY
-2750 ADLAALTAA
+2750 ADLAALTSA
-2759 LDSGTAVPEVVF
+2759 LDSGTPVPEVVL
-2771 VPCAGDAEGGELP
+2771 VPCAADTDSA
-2784 VVDDEL
+2784 EL
-2790 PVAIREVTGRMLALT
+2790 PVAIRELTGRVLSLA
-2805 RDWLADDRLED
+2805 RDWLADDRLEN

-2828 VHADEGIADLTAAP
+2828 VHADEGIADLAAAP

-2866 GGPDALAAAIGSG
+2866 GGPDVLAAALGSG
-2879 EPQVAVRAGELR
+2879 EPQLAVRAGALR

-2908 RGSAWKL
+2908 RGPAWKL

-2964 EKAAM
+2964 EKAEM

-2979 VGPEVTDF
+2979 VGPEVSDF

-3006 TDGRMLARIPDE
+3006 TDHRMLARFPDN
-3018 WSYVRAASVPIVF
+3018 WSYVQAASVPIVF
-3031 STAYYGLVELGKL
+3031 STAYYGLVELGRL

-3087 ASGLDEEHLA
+3087 ESGLDEEHIA

-3107 FRRHTGGRGMDVVL
+3107 FRRTTGGRGMDVVL

-3129 DASLRLLPHGGRF
+3129 DASLRLLPRGGRF

-3150 RTPEEVAAAY
+3150 RTPEDVAAAY
-3160 PGVEYQAFDLMGAG
+3160 PGVEYQAFDLMIGAG

-3185 VRLLESGALQPVPVT
+3185 VRLLDSGALRPIPVT

-3279 ESELR
+3279 ERELR
-3284 ALGAEVE
+3284 ELGAEVE

-3304 DLLAAI
+3304 ELLAAV
-3310 PADRSLT
+3310 PADRPLT

-3394 AYRRA
+3394 AHRRA

-3439 TEEGMALLDAA
+3439 TEEGMTLFDAA

-3479 LRGLVR
+3479 LRGLVKA
-3485 PARRTVAAA
+3485 PARRAVAAA

-3503 RLTGLTAEEIDGVL
+3503 RLTGLTAEEIDRVL

-3532 SAAAVEPGRAFN
+3532 SPDAVEPGRAFN

-3594 ADPAALVLGELE
+3594 ADPAAVVLGELE

-3612 AAISPDEGAGASI
+3612 AAVSPDEGAGASI